1 MPRTLFRRRSDS
13 PLLTVIVVFY
23 QMAREAPRTLYS
35 LTPEYQRGVEDLE
48 YEVVV
53 LDHGSAPPLDPALA
67 ARFGD
72 RFIHRRVETGSP
84 SPVVAINEAVAAA
97 RGRYVAIHIDGAR
110 ILSPGLL
117 AGIAAGAALFPS
129 AFVHTLG
136 FHLGPGLQNVTALE
150 GYDQAV
156 EDALLAEADWQRD
169 GYRLFDISVLAASSH
184 GGYFSAIHESN
195 CFALPKDVYL
205 EMGGYHPGYRSPGGG
220 LCNLDFYNRALENP
234 RLTAVRLL
242 GEGTFHQ
249 IHGGVAANAP
259 LAEHPFERFQ
269 AEHIAIY
276 GRPWR
281 PIEVQDPFYL
291 GRMRRVGPHFAG
303 IAGNDG

>member
-1 MPRTLFRRRSDS
+1 MPRSPFRRRSDS
-13 PLLTVIVVFY
+13 PLLTIIVVFY

-35 LTPEYQRGVEDLE
+35 LTPEYQCGAEDLD
-48 YEVVV
+48 YEVIA
-53 LDHGSAPPLDPALA
+53 LDHGSSPPLDPALTA
-67 ARFGD
+67 SFGERFV
-72 RFIHRRVETGSP
+72 HRRVEASSP
-84 SPVVAINEAVAAA
+84 SPVVAINAAVAAA
-97 RGRYVAIHIDGAR
+97 RGRYVAINIDGAR

-117 AGIAAGAALFPS
+117 AGIAAGARLFPD

-150 GYDQAV
+150 GYNQAV

-169 GYRLFDISVLAASSH
+169 GYRLFDISVPAASSKD
-184 GGYFSAIHESN
+184 GFFSAIHESN
-195 CFALPKDVYL
+195 CFALPRQAYL
-205 EMGGYHPGYRSPGGG
+205 DMGGYHPGYRSPGGG
-220 LCNLDFYNRALENP
+220 LCNLDFYNRALQNP
-234 RLTAVRLL
+234 SLTAVRLL

-259 LAEHPFERFQ
+259 LTEHPFKRFQ
-269 AEHIAIY
+269 EEHVAIY

-291 GRMRRVGPHFAG
+291 GRMRRVGEHFRGTTRA
-303 IAGNDG
+303 A